1 MSSHYPCFLFRWNSN
16 SHVGSLGSYEI
27 VIGSNVASDFFIQ
40 VGEPEMVK
48 TLKETDLPEPWFGNK
63 SRAPLAPK
71 RPRPPS
77 NVMPETQALEAEVAA
92 QGKNKGKGRGKGKNK
107 ENAVVKGKN
116 IAKYDRTGPA
126 DVVLGRTKNPVAD
139 PEELRRKRVEDAAAC
154 GRVVKTIKPPGKRRS
169 YTTVPD
175 TESSDPNSD
184 DVLAPTEKQMGSV
197 TTSAV
202 EAIALSG
209 GKMGKSTC
217 STL

>member
-107 ENAVVKGKN
+107 ENAAVKGKN
-116 IAKYDRTGPA
+116 YCKI
-126 DVVLGRTKNPVAD
+126 
-139 PEELRRKRVEDAAAC
+139 
-154 GRVVKTIKPPGKRRS
+154 
-169 YTTVPD
+169 
-175 TESSDPNSD
+175 
-184 DVLAPTEKQMGSV
+184 
-197 TTSAV
+197 
-202 EAIALSG
+202 
-209 GKMGKSTC
+209 
-217 STL
+217 